1 MGRLFRQLRWL
12 LSHPP
17 TTPTSCKME
26 NAQGGRKHLP
36 KSKQPF
42 YKRNNCTIF
51 ELEASLQSLE
61 NELITAVTAKIDDE
75 EMKQLFLGAPQLH
88 HFCPYGERNSDM
100 MTLSHIN
107 ISSEESLNGGGQVWL
122 SGTVPHQEPDTDSLS
137 LPSSLHTEILRGRH
151 ASFSHTNS
159 RTQVIRLYLLS

>member
-1 MGRLFRQLRWL
+1 MASKLALI
-12 LSHPP
+12 SSSSY
-17 TTPTSCKME
+17 PTSWRMG

-42 YKRNNCTIF
+42 YKLNNTF
-51 ELEASLQSLE
+51 EFEASLQSLE

-107 ISSEESLNGGGQVWL
+107 ISSEESLNGGGQVGL
-122 SGTVPHQEPDTDSLS
+122 SGTVPHQEPFTDGLS
-137 LPSSLHTEILRGRH
+137 PLISPHKDFERATCFIPWS
-151 ASFSHTNS
+151 
-159 RTQVIRLYLLS
+159 